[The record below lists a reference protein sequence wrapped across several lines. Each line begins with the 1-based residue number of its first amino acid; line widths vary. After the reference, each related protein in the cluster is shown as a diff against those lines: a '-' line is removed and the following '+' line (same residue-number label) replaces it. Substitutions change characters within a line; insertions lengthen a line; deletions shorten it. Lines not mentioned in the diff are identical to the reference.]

1 VKGKPGRVSVLM
13 PAYNR
18 ADFLP
23 RSVKSCLEQLY
34 SDVEVVVFDDGS
46 QDGTAEV
53 LRGLQSRHGEER
65 LRVIRSEHHLGA
77 CRALNRALQEIRGEF
92 FQFLDSDDSLHPEKI
107 KNQVEALRR
116 SGADA
121 AVCGFRYVDAKTLR
135 EIRCDDNREN
145 VKARLAKF
153 RGINNASALMRTDS
167 LSGSLKFN
175 PAFSFYIDRDFF
187 FRYFLTLKYW
197 IYTPGLW
204 VDYLQHEESIT
215 YVRKGQRVPFE
226 AYWRSAKDYAH
237 RAAAQIPED
246 NAWMLP
252 ELARNLSAA
261 AYHAGSHAEAQRLAL
276 EALRFRSDLKQKAR
290 AFFHFLRAWKKCLMK
305 TSLSKPEA

>member
-1 VKGKPGRVSVLM
+1 MKGKTGWVTVLM

-34 SDVEVVVFDDGS
+34 LDVEIVVDDGS
-46 QDGTAEV
+46 QDGTAEI
-53 LRGLQSRHGEER
+53 LKELQSRYGEER
-65 LRVIRSEHHLGA
+65 LRVIRNERNLGA

-92 FQFLDSDDSLHPEKI
+92 FQFLDSDDFLHPEKI
-107 KNQVEALRR
+107 KSQVEALRR

-135 EIRCDDNREN
+135 EIRCDENREN
-145 VKARLAKF
+145 VKQRLAKF
-153 RGINNASALMRTDS
+153 RGINNASTLMRT
-167 LSGSLKFN
+167 GSLDESLTFN
-175 PAFSFYIDRDFF
+175 PVFSFYIDRDFF
-187 FRYFLTLKYW
+187 FRYFLTLKKW
-197 IYTPGLW
+197 IYTPGIW

-215 YVRKGQRVPFE
+215 HLRKGQKVPFE
-226 AYWRSAKDYAH
+226 ESWRSAKEFA
-237 RAAAQIPED
+237 RREAAQIPED

-261 AYHAGSHAEAQRLAL
+261 AYHAGAHAEAQRLAL
-276 EALRFRSDLKQKAR
+276 EALLISSDLKQKAR

-305 TSLSKPEA
+305 TSFSKAEA